1 MDEDVEEK
9 DLEEEGEEEAEEEE
23 EEDVVRTNR
32 PGDSEEGED
41 GEG

>member
-9 DLEEEGEEEAEEEE
+9 DLEEEGEEEAEEEK
-23 EEDVVRTNR
+23 EEDMRTNR